1 VVTGRYNEIRTSLGG
16 AAATWLGSIGVEQ
29 PTMNVYNYVPRTLIP
44 PSAIIQPV
52 AQRTIDYMNVLGRG
66 GLADWYFHVLI
77 VVGLVDEEAAQ
88 QLTGEIISPGSPLIH
103 SLQDSLRFVQVTS
116 GSIAEMMFGNA
127 LYTYARLNLTV
138 KA

>member
-1 VVTGRYNEIRTSLGG
+1 MSKYNDIRKSLG
-16 AAATWLGSIGVEQ
+16 AASAEWLGSIGISQ

-44 PSAIIQPV
+44 PSVIIQPV
-52 AQRTIDYMNVLGRG
+52 AQRTISYMDVLGRG

-88 QLTGEIISPGSPLIH
+88 EMTGDIISPGSPLIH
-103 SLQDSLRFVQVTS
+103 ALQDSLRFVQVTDGCIS
-116 GSIAEMMFGNA
+116 EMMFGNS
-127 LYTYARLNLTV
+127 LYTYARLNTMV

>member
-1 VVTGRYNEIRTSLGG
+1 VVTGRYNEIRTSLG
-16 AAATWLGSIGVEQ
+16 ASTAQWLGTIGVSQ
-29 PTMNVYNYVPRTLIP
+29 PAMNVFNYVPRTIIP
-44 PSAIIQPV
+44 PAAIIQPV

-88 QLTGEIISPGSPLIH
+88 QLTGQIISPGSPLINA
-103 SLQDSLRFVQVTS
+103 LQDSMRFVQVTS

>member
-1 VVTGRYNEIRTSLGG
+1 
-16 AAATWLGSIGVEQ
+16 
-29 PTMNVYNYVPRTLIP
+29 MNVYNYVPRTLIP

-103 SLQDSLRFVQVTS
+103 ALQDSLRFVQVTT